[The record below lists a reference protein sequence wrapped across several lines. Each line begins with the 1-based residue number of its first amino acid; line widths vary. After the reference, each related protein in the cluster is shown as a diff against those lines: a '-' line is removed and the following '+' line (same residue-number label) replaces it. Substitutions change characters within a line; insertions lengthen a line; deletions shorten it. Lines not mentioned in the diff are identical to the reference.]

1 MWCIHGCYKVVMKPL
16 FSIVGFL
23 LLVGCGFQLRTWDLA
38 SAYRIV
44 RIESHVNSSIERD
57 IRGAFESAGLVVVE
71 EGDADLYLTV
81 EREDF
86 EQRSDMFTG
95 DGRVAGYQLQLR
107 VAYQASE
114 ASGKILVPLRTLQE
128 QRSLPLNRANVV
140 GSDAEK
146 RLLVQEM
153 RTDIVQR
160 IVRTLAVLADQ
171 VVKPLD
177 AS

>member
-1 MWCIHGCYKVVMKPL
+1 MWCIHGYYRVVMKPL
-16 FSIVGFL
+16 FSLVGFL

-38 SAYRIV
+38 SSYRIV
-44 RIESHVNSSIERD
+44 RVESHADSSIERD

-86 EQRSDMFTG
+86 EQLSDMFTG

-114 ASGKILVPLRTLQE
+114 ASGKVLVPLRTLQV
-128 QRSLPLNRANVV
+128 QRSLPLNRDNVV

-153 RTDIVQR
+153 RLDIVQR
-160 IVRTLAVLADQ
+160 IVRTIAVLADQ
-171 VVKPLD
+171 AIEPLD